1 LLANIAWINSNGG
14 SWQNASNWNPAV
26 VPGPADDV
34 VIGVDGNYTVTLDG
48 TTSVL
53 SLEVG
58 ATSGSQTLVANSSLT
73 LANASVIHVLGIV
86 NLDNNSITAN
96 SELRNEG
103 VLQSRGISTING
115 SFVTAADSIL
125 RVRGQT
131 GFGQGILTVSSGFT
145 NNGTIEVTS
154 IVGGDSNANATLN
167 VNGVLVN
174 APGRRIEILQGQGGT
189 RALNASLDNQ
199 GDITVNSSS
208 GLTVNIASADH
219 LNSGTIHVSAGDL
232 TVSQS
237 GSTSTFTN
245 SGTIDIGASRTLTF
259 NGGTFNLN
267 PGTNL
272 TGNGGSLVRHSR
284 VTAETLWELKSQLLR
299 KSGLVQLYRGTEDF
313 SSLGGLVALK
323 AFCRRSLLQ
332 PGRENPLKRPRGVL
346 LLGVPGTGKSA
357 FAKALGAETGRP
369 TLVLDIGALM
379 GSLVGQTE
387 GNIRQALKIADAMAP
402 CILFADEI
410 EKALSGVASSGDSGV
425 SARLFGTLLSW
436 MNDHTSDVYLIATCN
451 DISRLPPEFSRA
463 ERFDGVVF
471 LDLPGTT
478 EKTAI
483 WDMYLRTFELDP
495 TQRRPDDVLWT
506 GAEIRACCRLAA
518 LLDVPLIQAAQS
530 VVPVAVTAAESVERL
545 RTWASGR
552 CLSAETSGIYVRSDG
567 LGGSRC
573 EAKGR
578 RSIKRDPSNN

>member
-1 LLANIAWINSNGG
+1 MALSERLTEFIRACFTGIWIESHEHQDAILDLAQVCRREHWNLATWDLEAGLRLPGNESAETGSSQDPLAAIRALGAMATENGTAILVLSNFHRFLQSAEIVQALARQVVNGK
-14 SWQNASNWNPAV
+14 QNRTI
-26 VPGPADDV
+26 V
-34 VIGVDGNYTVTLDG
+34 VILSPVVQIPTELEKLFV
-48 TTSVL
+48 VL
-53 SLEVG
+53 SHDLP
-58 ATSGSQTLVANSSLT
+58 
-73 LANASVIHVLGIV
+73 
-86 NLDNNSITAN
+86 D
-96 SELRNEG
+96 
-103 VLQSRGISTING
+103 
-115 SFVTAADSIL
+115 
-125 RVRGQT
+125 RGQ
-131 GFGQGILTVSSGFT
+131 
-145 NNGTIEVTS
+145 IEEIARGVATEPGEIPDGEDLRRVIDAAS
-154 IVGGDSNANATLN
+154 CMTRYEAENAF
-167 VNGVLVN
+167 
-174 APGRRIEILQGQGGT
+174 
-189 RALNASLDNQ
+189 SL
-199 GDITVNSSS
+199 
-208 GLTVNIASADH
+208 
-219 LNSGTIHVSAGDL
+219 
-232 TVSQS
+232 
-237 GSTSTFTN
+237 
-245 SGTIDIGASRTLTF
+245 
-259 NGGTFNLN
+259 
-267 PGTNL
+267 
-272 TGNGGSLVRHSR
+272 SLVRHSR